1 MPPRRPP
8 SDLTDSSSKFH
19 DGTKIKSKSNSNPN
33 FNSNPNPKANLFLTH
48 PKQLRHQH
56 LVTDTIFAALDTH
69 SNKTKQTM
77 AFLVEESKFDP
88 VGSALFDAFF
98 DVKTDDVHI
107 FDDDLFLG
115 LDSMEIPMPETL
127 QTSKQLA
134 KKRKSL
140 DWDLKPMEPSRTKSD
155 AYASI
160 RAPAPEPPVKRK
172 RGRPRKNKPKQVAP
186 LGPAF
191 EPLPFRPTGQL
202 SSFTTEMETLSNL
215 FLDTSDIKPVNKELL
230 KARKSEDWSAK
241 PIVQQPKRRLKWSQN
256 ELRKLWEGIA
266 EHGNNWTEIRSMF
279 TSRSYCQIKDKG
291 RRCLF
296 LLGWETGRSKVET
309 DSSNIQAK
317 QLAREVLVKMSK
329 A

>member
-1 MPPRRPP
+1 MQIILIVQMEHQSRDPRIVKRTTCIV
-8 SDLTDSSSKFH
+8 S
-19 DGTKIKSKSNSNPN
+19 
-33 FNSNPNPKANLFLTH
+33 
-48 PKQLRHQH
+48 
-56 LVTDTIFAALDTH
+56 
-69 SNKTKQTM
+69 
-77 AFLVEESKFDP
+77 
-88 VGSALFDAFF
+88 AFF
-98 DVKTDDVHI
+98 DVKADDVQL

-115 LDSMEIPMPETL
+115 LDSMELPMPETM
-127 QTSKQLA
+127 QTNKQLT

-140 DWDLKPMEPSRTKSD
+140 DWDLKPMEPSRTSSD
-155 AYASI
+155 I
-160 RAPAPEPPVKRK
+160 LVPEPPVKRK
-172 RGRPRKNKPKQVAP
+172 RGRPRKNRPKPSA
-186 LGPAF
+186 AIDF
-191 EPLPFRPTGQL
+191 TYEPFPFRPA
-202 SSFTTEMETLSNL
+202 SSYSTEMETLSNL
-215 FLDTSDIKPVNKELL
+215 FLDTSDVKPVNKELL

-241 PIVQQPKRRLKWSQN
+241 PIVQKPKRRLKWSEN

-317 QLAREVLVKMSK
+317 RLAKQVLVKMTK

>member
-1 MPPRRPP
+1 
-8 SDLTDSSSKFH
+8 
-19 DGTKIKSKSNSNPN
+19 
-33 FNSNPNPKANLFLTH
+33 
-48 PKQLRHQH
+48 
-56 LVTDTIFAALDTH
+56 
-69 SNKTKQTM
+69 M
-77 AFLVEESKFDP
+77 AFLLEESKFDP

-98 DVKTDDVHI
+98 DAKADEQL
-107 FDDDLFLG
+107 FEDDLFLG
-115 LDSMEIPMPETL
+115 LDSLELPMPAPL
-127 QTSKQLA
+127 QTNKQLT

-140 DWDLKPMEPSRTKSD
+140 DWDLKPMEQPRDSLL
-155 AYASI
+155 ASPMT
-160 RAPAPEPPVKRK
+160 RLPAPEPPVKRK
-172 RGRPRKNKPKQVAP
+172 RGRPRKNKQVKQAP
-186 LGPAF
+186 LNPAF
-191 EPLPFRPTGQL
+191 EPLPFRPENQ
-202 SSFTTEMETLSNL
+202 TTSIPTELATLSNL
-215 FLDTSDIKPVNKELL
+215 FLDSNDVKPVNKELL

-241 PIVQQPKRRLKWSQN
+241 PVIPTKRRLKWSHS

-317 QLAREVLVKMSK
+317 RLASEVLARMDK